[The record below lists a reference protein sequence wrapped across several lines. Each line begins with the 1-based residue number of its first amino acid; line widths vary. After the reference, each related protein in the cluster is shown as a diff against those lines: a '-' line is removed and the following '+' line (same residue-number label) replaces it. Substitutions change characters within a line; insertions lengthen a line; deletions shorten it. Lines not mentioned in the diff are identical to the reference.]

1 MPKAKKAVVLKPK
14 VVKSHFFLPM
24 DQQVFEDNSVTA
36 APQMVKVSD
45 AFQPRVKPRRFLFDK
60 DTGEPYAEW
69 INDDAV
75 CLETG
80 AVLFE
85 SRTKVRNDFEE
96 EERRRDFRVPEFR
109 RVDDPTIYTDDLVSD
124 GVITLADF
132 ALNGASLTSD
142 RVRAWLD
149 SKKIQ

>member
-1 MPKAKKAVVLKPK
+1 MPKAKKPVVIKLK
-14 VVKSHFFLPM
+14 VVKSHFFLPK
-24 DQQVFEDNSVTA
+24 DQQTFEDNSITA
-36 APQMVKVSD
+36 ATPMVKAAD
-45 AFQPRVKPRRFLFDK
+45 AFQPRMKPRRYLFDK

-85 SRTKVRNDFEE
+85 SRSKVHHDE
-96 EERRRDFRVPEFR
+96 EERRKDFRVPEFR
-109 RVDDPTIYTDDLVSD
+109 REDDPTIYTDDLLGD
-124 GVITLADF
+124 GVITLEDF

>member
-14 VVKSHFFLPM
+14 VVKAHFFLPK
-24 DQQVFEDNSVTA
+24 DQQVFEDSSITA
-36 APQMVKVSD
+36 APPMAKGSD
-45 AFQPRVKPRRFLFDK
+45 AFQPRAKPRRFLFDK

-96 EERRRDFRVPEFR
+96 EERPKDYRVPEFR
-109 RVDDPTIYTDDLVSD
+109 RADDPTIYTDDLLAD
-124 GVITLADF
+124 GVIKMEDF
-132 ALNGASLTSD
+132 ALNRAFLTSD
-142 RVRAWLD
+142 RVCAWLD